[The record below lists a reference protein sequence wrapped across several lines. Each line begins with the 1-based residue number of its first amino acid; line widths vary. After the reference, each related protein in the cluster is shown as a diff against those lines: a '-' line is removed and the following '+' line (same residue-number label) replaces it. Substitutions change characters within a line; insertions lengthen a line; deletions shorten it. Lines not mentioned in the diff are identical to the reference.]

1 MTVLAQTVFDAGLQL
16 ITTNANKIV
25 ICSQEPATYTEAN
38 STYKL
43 GEKTSVTVGSPSAGS
58 PDGRQVT
65 VPAVTSGTV
74 TTSGTATHHALVDTV
89 NSVLYAAK
97 SLSASQAVTSGGN
110 TFSTSSYTIRIPAAA

>member
-1 MTVLAQTVFDAGLQL
+1 VTVLAQVVYDAALNN
-16 ITTNANKIV
+16 IVSNANKVV

-65 VPAVTSGTV
+65 VPAVTGGTV
-74 TTSGTATHHALVDTV
+74 TASGTATHHALIDTV

-97 SLSASQAVTSGGN
+97 SLSASQAVTSGN
-110 TFSTSSYTIRIPAAA
+110 TYSATAYTIRIPAAV

>member
-1 MTVLAQTVFDAGLQL
+1 MTVLAQSVLDAGLQL

-43 GEKTSVTVGSPSAGS
+43 GEKTGVTVGAVSSGS

-65 VPAVTSGTV
+65 VPAVTNGSV
-74 TTSGTATHHALVDTV
+74 TASGTATHHALVDTV

-97 SLSASQAVTSGGN
+97 SLSSSQAVTSSN
-110 TFSTSSYTIRIPAAA
+110 SFSTSSYTIRIPAAA